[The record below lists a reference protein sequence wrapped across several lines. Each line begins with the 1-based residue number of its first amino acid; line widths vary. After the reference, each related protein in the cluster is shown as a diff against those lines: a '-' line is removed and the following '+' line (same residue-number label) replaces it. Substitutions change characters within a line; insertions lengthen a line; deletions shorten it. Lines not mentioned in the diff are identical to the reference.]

1 MPQLSIRRS
10 APGCLCCTG
19 NLVLRVGL
27 NRLLRERPERL
38 YISVGPGTHLPVL
51 STMLTS
57 PPYDA
62 WLTVSENISL

>member
-1 MPQLSIRRS
+1 MPDLNIRRS

-27 NRLLRERPERL
+27 NRLLREGPDRL
-38 YISVGPGTHLPVL
+38 YISVAAGTHLPVL

-62 WLTVSENISL
+62 WLTLTENISL